1 MIARVWTATASAD
14 GAERY
19 AAHFRSRVL
28 PQLRAVQ
35 GFLHAYL
42 LRRDDEIHVVTLWE
56 SMAAV
61 AAFAGADPGSAVV
74 EPQARA
80 VLRRYD
86 DRVRHFETESFGR

>member
-1 MIARVWTATASAD
+1 MIARIWTATASAD

-28 PQLRAVQ
+28 PELRAVQ

-42 LRRDDEIHVVTLWE
+42 LRRDDEIHVITLWDG
-56 SMAAV
+56 MAAV

-74 EPQARA
+74 EPEARA

-86 DRVRHFETESFGR
+86 DRVRHFETSSFGR